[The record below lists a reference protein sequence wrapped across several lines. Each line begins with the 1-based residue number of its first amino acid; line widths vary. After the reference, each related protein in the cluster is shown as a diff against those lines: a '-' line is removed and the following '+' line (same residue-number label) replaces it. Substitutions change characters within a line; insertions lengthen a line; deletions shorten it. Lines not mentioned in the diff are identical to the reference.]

1 MANKVV
7 NVRRQMKI
15 ENMKEKALIVMGY
28 AFLFSLL
35 MVLGLI
41 ALTALSSFFL

>member
-7 NVRRQMKI
+7 NVSRKMKI
-15 ENMKEKALIVMGY
+15 EKLKDDALKVMGY

-41 ALTALSSFFL
+41 ALTALASFFL

>member
-1 MANKVV
+1 MANKVE
-7 NVRRQMKI
+7 NIRRQIRIEKLKNDALKI
-15 ENMKEKALIVMGY
+15 MGY

>member
-7 NVRRQMKI
+7 NVKRQMKI
-15 ENMKEKALIVMGY
+15 EKLKENTLIVMGY

-41 ALTALSSFFL
+41 TLTALSSFFL